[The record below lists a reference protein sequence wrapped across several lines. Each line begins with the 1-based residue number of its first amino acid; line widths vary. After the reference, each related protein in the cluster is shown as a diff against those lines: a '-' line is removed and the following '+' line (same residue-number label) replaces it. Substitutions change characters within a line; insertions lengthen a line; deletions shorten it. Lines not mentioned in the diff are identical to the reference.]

1 MDRPGDTEAVLCA
14 LLRVVVPW
22 TALGIAALAVTGVMR
37 ERRFARETEAAKAQ
51 LAEEKAAGVAPGAGT
66 VALPAVAQDGSRGMW
81 IFRGAVLILAVVL
94 IVAGVRNGGLEDVL
108 TKANAICMECVGL
121 G

>member
-1 MDRPGDTEAVLCA
+1 MRKLVA
-14 LLRVVVPW
+14 LMVSTL
-22 TALGIAALAVTGVMR
+22 LQEQSMR
-37 ERRFARETEAAKAQ
+37 RETEAARAQ

-66 VALPAVAQDGSRGMW
+66 VALPAVAQESGRGMW
-81 IFRGAVLILAVVL
+81 IFRGAVLILAVIL